1 MKEYK
6 EYLKK
11 DKRRENKMSK
21 TFMLA
26 KDMHLGMKFPKSAS
40 GNPPPGCEGHE
51 EKAENGEWWWS
62 EKYDGYRS
70 QWISEER
77 EFYSRSL
84 NIFHGPEWFKM
95 AMPPK
100 RNIDGELWVG
110 RENFEKMGVVRRK
123 EPGDEDWIPVKFMVY
138 DLPDEKKPFS
148 ERVRLLKKLVKENS
162 VRWNINR
169 KKLPEPFNELE
180 CPLIFAPQMK
190 IKSEKHMLDVYNKII
205 QKGGEG
211 IMIKQGSSLYSNG
224 RSPHMLKLK
233 PAFDEEGVIIDYSDG
248 KKDSKYEGLLGGFV
262 VRPLLN
268 MDKYH
273 VLDKDD
279 NHIYTVSG
287 MDDYV
292 RESYLETHPIGTII
306 TITHSGRTESGK
318 PRFARYMRIRDD
330 VVIKDKVEK
339 ESTEKIEAILKIFK
353 ELADYE
359 KTNGQVYK
367 ASSYR
372 KVIDGLKK
380 MNSDI
385 ELTEHNIKSI
395 KGVGDSLYKKIVE
408 IKTTGTT
415 PLYEKIK
422 NVTDPRKDFMN
433 IHGVGPKK
441 AKELVEAGFTCI
453 QDLRDLKKKSE
464 VLNKVQISGLQY
476 YEDLLKRIP
485 YEEIQKH
492 ERLLK
497 NVLMKVDKNAELTIA
512 GSYRRKC
519 SDSGDIDVLLKSDD
533 KTVYDR
539 FVKKL
544 KKDAYLIEDLAFG
557 RKKYNG
563 ISKVGRDGTG
573 RRIDIMYTTP
583 QEYPFAILYFT
594 GSKEFNQ
601 MMRKV
606 ANDKGF
612 TLNEY
617 NLEKL
622 SDNGDKV
629 IVDPN
634 GEEIKVE
641 KDIFDFLEM
650 GYVEPWQRK
659 L

>member
-1 MKEYK
+1 
-6 EYLKK
+6 
-11 DKRRENKMSK
+11 MSK

-40 GNPPPGCEGHE
+40 GNPPPGCEEHDE
-51 EKAENGEWWWS
+51 NAENGEWWWS

-84 NIFHGPEWFKM
+84 KIFHGPEWFKM

-123 EPGDEDWIPVKFMVY
+123 EPDDEDWLQVKFMVY

-162 VRWNINR
+162 VRWDILR

-190 IKSEKHMLDVYNKII
+190 IKSEKHMVDVYNKVI

-224 RSPHMLKLK
+224 RSSHMLKLK

-273 VLDKDD
+273 VLDKDN

-287 MDDYV
+287 MDDAV

-330 VVIKDKVEK
+330 VVIKDKVDK
-339 ESTEKIEAILKIFK
+339 ESTEKIDAIIKIFK

-367 ASSYR
+367 VSSYR
-372 KVIDGLKK
+372 KVIEGLKK

-415 PLYEKIK
+415 SLYEKIK
-422 NVTDPRKDFMN
+422 NVPDPRKDFMN

-497 NVLMKVDKNAELTIA
+497 NALMKIDKNAELTIA

-519 SDSGDIDVLLKSDD
+519 GDSGDIDVLLKSDD

-641 KDIFDFLEM
+641 EDIFDFLEM